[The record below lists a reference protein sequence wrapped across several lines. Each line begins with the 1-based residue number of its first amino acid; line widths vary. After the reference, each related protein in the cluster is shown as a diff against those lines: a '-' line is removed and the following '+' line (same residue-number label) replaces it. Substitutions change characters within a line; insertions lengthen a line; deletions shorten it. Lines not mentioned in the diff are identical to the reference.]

1 MKTNMWRAAMDDF
14 ENNIAPKMN
23 IELCPMCGTKL
34 SKTAAAKIQRVENTL
49 DAEFGIAS

>member
-1 MKTNMWRAAMDDF
+1 MDDF

-23 IELCPMCGTKL
+23 IDLCPKCGAKL
-34 SKTAAAKIQRVENTL
+34 SKTASAKFQKVENTL